1 MSCLV
6 LSHLLSPPL
15 PAPWTAVLQTWFE
28 ITSSFPAKEQR
39 DWLSRFV
46 CILMARCRPK
56 PAPSLVHFLFS
67 CVSYLSG
74 SSVGETEGKRGRGC
88 RPLPHDCSLAPPSS
102 SSGQWSIKL
111 IGGLA

>member
-15 PAPWTAVLQTWFE
+15 PAPWTAMLQTWLE
-28 ITSSFPAKEQR
+28 ITSSFPAKEQQ
-39 DWLSRFV
+39 DWLSLV
-46 CILMARCRPK
+46 CILMAWCRPK
-56 PAPSLVHFLFS
+56 PAPSPVHFLFS

-88 RPLPHDCSLAPPSS
+88 RPLPHRLPLTPPSS
-102 SSGQWSIKL
+102 SSGPWSIKL
-111 IGGLA
+111 IGALA